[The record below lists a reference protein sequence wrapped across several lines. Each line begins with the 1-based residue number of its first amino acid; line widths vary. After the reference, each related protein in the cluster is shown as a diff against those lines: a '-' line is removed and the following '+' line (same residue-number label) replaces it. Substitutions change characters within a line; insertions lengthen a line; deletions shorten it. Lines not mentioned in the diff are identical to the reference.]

1 MTLDWLMGIAGF
13 LLIVSIFANRISDRF
28 GIPGLLLFLGIGMLA
43 GTDGVGKIQFS
54 NARLSNYIGTVALT
68 FILFSGG
75 LETKWNEVKP
85 VVVRGSV
92 LSTAGVFLTAFFLF
106 VCAYYLI
113 GLSFEVAL
121 LLSVIVSSTD
131 APAVFAIMRTSG
143 MHLKTGLKPILE
155 FESGSNDPMAVLLS
169 MGAITILT
177 ADSYSAT
184 AMLSD
189 FVLQMAIGLG
199 LGLAVGFGV
208 GRFLQKW
215 CLVYQ
220 GLYPVFGVGVVLVT
234 FSLTQLLHG
243 NGFLAVYLCGIV
255 LGNTPFMYRRHLIR
269 FQDSLAWIMQIG
281 MFLILGLLVNP
292 HEFNGI
298 MLVSFACSLALMFVA
313 RPAAVFICLFK
324 SGYTLNEKLFISWA
338 GLKGAVPIILATYP
352 LMERFP
358 NSQFLFNLIFFLV
371 IISVLFQGKTLAPL
385 ARRLKLEDRN

>member
-85 VVVRGSV
+85 VVMRGSV

-177 ADSYSAT
+177 ADSYSA
-184 AMLSD
+184 AVMLSD

-281 MFLILGLLVNP
+281 MFLILGLFVNP

>member
-1 MTLDWLMGIAGF
+1 MVMAPME
-13 LLIVSIFANRISDRF
+13 S
-28 GIPGLLLFLGIGMLA
+28 
-43 GTDGVGKIQFS
+43 K
-54 NARLSNYIGTVALT
+54 
-68 FILFSGG
+68 
-75 LETKWNEVKP
+75 
-85 VVVRGSV
+85 
-92 LSTAGVFLTAFFLF
+92 TAT
-106 VCAYYLI
+106 
-113 GLSFEVAL
+113 
-121 LLSVIVSSTD
+121 
-131 APAVFAIMRTSG
+131 
-143 MHLKTGLKPILE
+143 
-155 FESGSNDPMAVLLS
+155 
-169 MGAITILT
+169 
-177 ADSYSAT
+177 
-184 AMLSD
+184 
-189 FVLQMAIGLG
+189 GLG
-199 LGLAVGFGV
+199 LGLAVGFGI

-292 HEFNGI
+292 QEFNGI
-298 MLVSFACSLALMFVA
+298 MLVRFAFWLALMFVA

>member
-85 VVVRGSV
+85 VVMRGSV

-177 ADSYSAT
+177 ADSYSA
-184 AMLSD
+184 AVMLSD

-208 GRFLQKW
+208 GRFLQN
-215 CLVYQ
+215 
-220 GLYPVFGVGVVLVT
+220 GVWSIRGSIP
-234 FSLTQLLHG
+234 FSGSALFWLHS
-243 NGFLAVYLCGIV
+243 A
-255 LGNTPFMYRRHLIR
+255 
-269 FQDSLAWIMQIG
+269 
-281 MFLILGLLVNP
+281 
-292 HEFNGI
+292 
-298 MLVSFACSLALMFVA
+298 
-313 RPAAVFICLFK
+313 
-324 SGYTLNEKLFISWA
+324 
-338 GLKGAVPIILATYP
+338 
-352 LMERFP
+352 
-358 NSQFLFNLIFFLV
+358 
-371 IISVLFQGKTLAPL
+371 
-385 ARRLKLEDRN
+385 

>member
-131 APAVFAIMRTSG
+131 APAVFAIMRTAACIS
-143 MHLKTGLKPILE
+143 KP
-155 FESGSNDPMAVLLS
+155 GSNL
-169 MGAITILT
+169 
-177 ADSYSAT
+177 
-184 AMLSD
+184 
-189 FVLQMAIGLG
+189 
-199 LGLAVGFGV
+199 
-208 GRFLQKW
+208 
-215 CLVYQ
+215 
-220 GLYPVFGVGVVLVT
+220 
-234 FSLTQLLHG
+234 FS
-243 NGFLAVYLCGIV
+243 NS
-255 LGNTPFMYRRHLIR
+255 N
-269 FQDSLAWIMQIG
+269 
-281 MFLILGLLVNP
+281 
-292 HEFNGI
+292 
-298 MLVSFACSLALMFVA
+298 
-313 RPAAVFICLFK
+313 PAATTRWPFCFP
-324 SGYTLNEKLFISWA
+324 WA
-338 GLKGAVPIILATYP
+338 P
-352 LMERFP
+352 
-358 NSQFLFNLIFFLV
+358 
-371 IISVLFQGKTLAPL
+371 
-385 ARRLKLEDRN
+385 

>member
-1 MTLDWLMGIAGF
+1 MTLDWLMGIAGL
-13 LLIVSIFANRISDRF
+13 LLIISIFANRISDHF

-54 NARLSNYIGTVALT
+54 NARLSNYIGTVALA

-75 LETKWNEVKP
+75 LETKWNEVKSIAA
-85 VVVRGSV
+85 RGSI

-113 GLSFEVAL
+113 GLSFEISL
-121 LLSVIVSSTD
+121 LLSAIVSSTD
-131 APAVFAIMRTSG
+131 APAVFAIMRSSS
-143 MHLKTGLKPILE
+143 MHLKPGLKPILE

-169 MGAITILT
+169 MGAVTVLT
-177 ADSYSAT
+177 ADSFSAT
-184 AMLSD
+184 SMLSD
-189 FVLQMAIGLG
+189 FVMQMAIGLG
-199 LGLAVGFGV
+199 LGLAIGFGV

-220 GLYPVFGVGVVLVT
+220 GLYPVFGVGVVLVS

-269 FQDSLAWIMQIG
+269 FHDSIAWIMQIG

-292 HEFNGI
+292 HEFDGI
-298 MLVSFACSLALMFVA
+298 MLASLACSLALMFIA
-313 RPAAVFICLFK
+313 RPAAVFICLHK
-324 SGYTLNEKLFISWA
+324 SSYSTNEKIFISWA

-358 NSQFLFNLIFFLV
+358 NAQFLFNLIFFLV

-385 ARRLKLEDRN
+385 ARWLKLEDKN